1 MSSRHLGFGWF
12 ALSIYLIGIH
22 FFATAIM
29 FFTPSKENDGG
40 TMYFM
45 LHTSPP
51 REFWLLLWC
60 FILVFFITGLIMIF
74 RKSKPI
80 YKYTLPGF
88 ATLSCSIYLYGQYF
102 LFESLGVGLYGW
114 THSKMIAQYLRS
126 HSFYYFSFVWLM
138 IILFIIGLILL
149 FLSLKNKRLTNYDK

>member
-40 TMYFM
+40 AMYFM

-51 REFWLLLWC
+51 REFWLLLWLL
-60 FILVFFITGLIMIF
+60 IIVFFTTGLTLIF
-74 RKSKPI
+74 NKVKPTNI
-80 YKYTLPGF
+80 YTPSGF
-88 ATLSCSIYLYGQYF
+88 AVLACSIYLYGQYF
-102 LFESLGVGLYGW
+102 LFEALGVGLYGW

-126 HSFYYFSFVWLM
+126 HRFYYRSCRQKAQ
-138 IILFIIGLILL
+138 LFQGWDESRRCSVIPLW
-149 FLSLKNKRLTNYDK
+149 DC